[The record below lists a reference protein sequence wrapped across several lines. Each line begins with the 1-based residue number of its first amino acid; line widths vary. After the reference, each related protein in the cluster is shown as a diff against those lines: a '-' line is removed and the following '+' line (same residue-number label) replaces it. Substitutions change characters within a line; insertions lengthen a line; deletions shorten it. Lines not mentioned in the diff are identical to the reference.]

1 MARQREGKFKAEAKK
16 IISDRYPGCFMHEMK
31 CGDQGIPDTLV
42 LYGEYWALL
51 EFKESED
58 APHRPNQDYYVDMFD
73 HMGFSAFV
81 YPENLDAVLRDLDHW
96 FAT

>member
-1 MARQREGKFKAEAKK
+1 MGKTPEGKFKAKAKQ

-42 LYGEYWALL
+42 LYDEYWALL

-73 HMGFSAFV
+73 RMGFSAFV
-81 YPENLDAVLRDLDHW
+81 YPENLDYILRKLDQW
-96 FAT
+96 FDI